1 MCMCV
6 VLCVTVAL
14 LVASVCAVA
23 PFEASDKHLLP
34 FGCLGAHGYFLS
46 GRSCSNLTR
55 CPDRPAISRPLPPAL
70 PVLIL
75 RILIIFDIT

>member
-6 VLCVTVAL
+6 VLCVIIALFVAI
-14 LVASVCAVA
+14 VGAVA

-46 GRSCSNLTR
+46 GRPCSNLTSVCVGFITWR
-55 CPDRPAISRPLPPAL
+55 AL
-70 PVLIL
+70 DSLL
-75 RILIIFDIT
+75 

>member
-6 VLCVTVAL
+6 FLLFYIIIYLCVIVAL

-34 FGCLGAHGYFLS
+34 FGCLGAHEYYL
-46 GRSCSNLTR
+46 
-55 CPDRPAISRPLPPAL
+55 
-70 PVLIL
+70 
-75 RILIIFDIT
+75 